1 MEIYTAIPLIPSS
14 ATSNSPRMERIHSRA
29 ARSLLK
35 VLLFLITLLAVLSVI
50 IVHAMHKQNS
60 SKSVYSFEEILGE
73 KETLPAVR
81 FAEEKP
87 DSFVREEGLSS
98 VPEVHSAQGG
108 LRGFSNGPVVHRVI
122 MVHPARVMDV
132 DSTPQMQFFSEF
144 ERDVMQV
151 FNAME
156 HEMQQTM
163 NSVFGPLAGA
173 NFGTVPALMDDFF
186 KGPLSGFEE
195 IPRPCAM
202 VRDASMT
209 RAVVP
214 VAEAEESVEEEEVD
228 GDANASDLVSNVD
241 LEEDSHLS

>member
-1 MEIYTAIPLIPSS
+1 MEVYTAIPLIPST

-50 IVHAMHKQNS
+50 IVHTMHKQNS

-87 DSFVREEGLSS
+87 DSFVQERLSS
-98 VPEVHSAQGG
+98 VPEVHSTQGG

-122 MVHPARVMDV
+122 MVHPARVMNV
-132 DSTPQMQFFSEF
+132 ESTPQMQFFSEF

-163 NSVFGPLAGA
+163 NSVFGPFAGA
-173 NFGTVPALMDDFF
+173 NFGSVPALMDDFF

-214 VAEAEESVEEEEVD
+214 VAKAEEPVEEEEVD
-228 GDANASDLVSNVD
+228 GDANASDFVSNAD
-241 LEEDSHLS
+241 LEEDSHLV